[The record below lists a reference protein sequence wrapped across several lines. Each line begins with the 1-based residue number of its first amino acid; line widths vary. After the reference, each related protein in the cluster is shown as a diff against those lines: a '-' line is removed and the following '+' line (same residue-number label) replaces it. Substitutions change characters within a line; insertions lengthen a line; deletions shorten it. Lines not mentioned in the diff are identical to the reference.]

1 MQQVIN
7 YESALLLKGCK
18 NNNFVT
24 IRRERGNFR

>member
-7 YESALLLKGCK
+7 YESTLLLKNVD